1 MNHYEMHCDC
11 ESVTFVAEGEPA
23 AKAYCHCGDCREFYS
38 TPILAATAWHKDSL
52 AVTGDDSFISKHK
65 HPHKQL
71 TKFFCV
77 ACGDTLFGTNRLGM
91 YVVPNKQLYRA
102 LGSATDSMRPDFH
115 LFYRQRVVDIADSL
129 PKYLDGRSSE
139 LFAG

>member
-1 MNHYEMHCDC
+1 MSRYRMYCDC
-11 ESVTFVAEGEPA
+11 ESVTFVTEGEPA
-23 AKAYCHCGDCREFYS
+23 AKAYCHCEDCREFYS
-38 TPILAATAWHKDSL
+38 TPILAATAWHKDAL
-52 AVTGDDSFISKHK
+52 AVIGGEASISKHQ

-77 ACGDTLFGTNRLGM
+77 ICGDTLFGANRLGM

-102 LGSATDSMRPDFH
+102 LDGAADSMRPEFH
-115 LFYRQRVVDIADSL
+115 LFYRHRVVEIADSL
-129 PKYLDGRSSE
+129 PKYLDGRSGE